1 MSNELVSWFMLALAM
16 PSAVVAGVFLTFSD
30 LVMPSLGRGD
40 AATGSAAMQMIN
52 RKVYRSAFLVM
63 LVGLVPVS
71 VVAAIA
77 AAMLAQ
83 AVALPWLVAAA
94 SLYLFGV
101 FGVTVVANVPMNIR
115 LDGMSLAGRE
125 AQAYWPDYVGGW
137 LPWNHLRTLAAA
149 AAAACYMIAAV
160 LLAQGG

>member
-1 MSNELVSWFMLALAM
+1 MSNELGSWLLLALAM
-16 PSAVVAGVFLTFSD
+16 PSAVVAGVFMTFSD

-52 RKVYRSAFLVM
+52 RKVYRSVFLVL

-71 VVAAIA
+71 AAAAIA

-83 AVALPWLVAAA
+83 PVALPWLAAAA

-115 LDGMSLAGRE
+115 LDGMSLAGGE

-149 AAAACYMIAAV
+149 GTAVCYMIAAV
-160 LLAQGG
+160 LLAQAG

>member
-1 MSNELVSWFMLALAM
+1 MSNELVSWSMLALAM
-16 PSAVVAGVFLTFSD
+16 PSAVVAGVFMTFSD

-52 RKVYRSAFLVM
+52 RKVYRSVFLVL

-71 VVAAIA
+71 AAAAIA

-83 AVALPWLVAAA
+83 PVVLPWLAAAA

-115 LDGMSLAGRE
+115 LDGMSLAGGE

-149 AAAACYMIAAV
+149 GTAVCYMVAAV
-160 LLAQGG
+160 LLAQAG

>member
-1 MSNELVSWFMLALAM
+1 MSSELVQWSMLALAM

-52 RKVYRSAFLVM
+52 RKVYRSTFLVL

-71 VVAAIA
+71 VAAAIA
-77 AAMLAQ
+77 AVLLAQ
-83 AVALPWLVAAA
+83 QVAVPWMVVAAC
-94 SLYLFGV
+94 LYLFGV
-101 FGVTVVANVPMNIR
+101 FGVTVLANVPMNVR
-115 LDGMSLAGRE
+115 LDGMALAGPE

-149 AAAACYMIAAV
+149 GAAACYMIAAV
-160 LLAQGG
+160 LQAQGG